1 MDKLIEEIMKALV
14 IFDTNYGNTKLVAD
28 IIAGE
33 LGEGA
38 RSVST
43 KDLMEPDLV
52 GIDVLV
58 VGSPIIGWRPSDR
71 MGKFL
76 RSLGRGRLKGLKAA
90 AFDTRVKMFISGDAA
105 KKISRALNNVGAEII
120 VRPQAFYVRGKAGP
134 LLDGEIERA
143 KDWARSIRTKI

>member
-1 MDKLIEEIMKALV
+1 MDKLIKEIMKALV

-28 IIAGE
+28 SIAGQ

-38 RSVST
+38 RSVSV
-43 KDLMEPDLV
+43 KDLRDSDLA
-52 GIDVLV
+52 GIGLLV
-58 VGSPIIGWRPSDR
+58 VGSPIIGWKPSER
-71 MGKFL
+71 MGNFL
-76 RSLGRGRLKGLKAA
+76 AGLSKGRLKGMKAA

-105 KKISRALNNVGAEII
+105 KKISRALNNFGAEII
-120 VRPQAFYVRGKAGP
+120 VRPQAFYVRGKEGP